1 MKIKELKIPEK
12 QLFTADYLENNPIAV
27 SFFDYDYK
35 SRDALRRRQNELLQ
49 HAFPREQLTAYLTR
63 FNQKFYY
70 NEKTAESIAKLR
82 NPNGL
87 AVVGGQQAGFL
98 TGPLLTIYKAVSI
111 LLYANQAE
119 AELGTPVAPVFWIA
133 GEDHDLDEI
142 NHVFVRE
149 NGVLKKKP
157 LRHTS
162 TSQSPASSF
171 KLDLAEVD
179 KLIVEIFRSFGE
191 TPYTK
196 KLLNSVRED
205 AAKST
210 TLVDFFAFSLSRLF
224 AAEGLILLDSGDPDF
239 KKIQPSYLA
248 LIAEKNA
255 AIDKAFTDGIEELAS
270 RGYAAPIEAQ
280 QGNTHLFYY
289 EKDKRTLL
297 YRNGEGDFSSKDGE
311 ISFNTHEFKELAEG
325 SPEKL
330 SNNVVTRPLMQE
342 WILPVLSFIAG
353 PGEIAYWASL
363 KKVFHLFGRKMP
375 PVVPRLSFTVI
386 DQKAEDLLSEWGI
399 SLENA
404 LLNGLDTVR
413 VELANNNKPEH
424 FDAIIN
430 DATKQI
436 MEAHANLTDLALSI
450 NGDLERLGIY
460 NKERIL
466 RELKYLENKME
477 HRLRKKV
484 KLPLAEA
491 NELELLLKP
500 DGRLQE
506 RVLSLYEMMNRY
518 GSDFPSLL
526 LKSEPA
532 FNGVHKIITL
542 HS

>member
-1 MKIKELKIPEK
+1 MKIKELNIPEK
-12 QLFTADYLENNPIAV
+12 QLFTAAYLANDPIAA
-27 SFFDYDYK
+27 SFFDYDYNSHDVLK
-35 SRDALRRRQNELLQ
+35 RRQNELL
-49 HAFPREQLTAYLTR
+49 HYSFPRERMAAYLTR
-63 FNQKFYY
+63 FNKKFYY
-70 NEKTAESIAKLR
+70 NEKTAESIDKLR
-82 NPNGL
+82 NPKGL
-87 AVVGGQQAGFL
+87 AVVGGQQAGFM
-98 TGPLLTIYKAVSI
+98 TGPLLTIYKAASVLI
-111 LLYANQAE
+111 YAKQAE
-119 AELGTPVAPVFWIA
+119 AELGIPVAPVFWIA

-149 NGVLKKKP
+149 NGVLKKKT
-157 LRHTS
+157 LRQTS
-162 TSQSPASSF
+162 LSQSPASSF

-179 KLIVEIFRSFGE
+179 KLLVEIFRSFGE

-196 KLLNSVRED
+196 KLLDSVRED

-210 TLVDFFAFSLSRLF
+210 TFVDFFGYSISRLF
-224 AAEGLILLDSGDPDF
+224 ASHGLILLDSGDPEF
-239 KKIQPSYLA
+239 KKLQSSYLA
-248 LIAEKNA
+248 LIAEKNEK
-255 AIDKAFTDGIEELAS
+255 IDEAFGSVIDELTS
-270 RGYAAPIEAQ
+270 KGYGAPIEVQ
-280 QGNTHLFYY
+280 QGNSHLFYY
-289 EKDKRTLL
+289 QENKRTLL
-297 YRNGEGDFSSKDGE
+297 YRNGKGNVSSKDGE
-311 ISFNTHEFKELAEG
+311 ISFNMHEFKELAEQ

-342 WILPVLSFIAG
+342 WTLPVLSFIAG

-386 DQKAEDLLSEWGI
+386 DQKVEDSLGKWGI
-399 SLENA
+399 SLEDA
-404 LLNGLDTVR
+404 LLNGMDTVR
-413 VELANNNKPEH
+413 GEIASSNKPDQ

-430 DATKQI
+430 DATKHI
-436 MEAHANLTDLALSI
+436 MEAHAKLTDLALSI

-526 LKSEPA
+526 LKSDPT
-532 FNGVHKIITL
+532 FNGIHKIITL